1 MEGSDYRMD
10 LIFSYELVMWYS
22 LNAQNRQ
29 KKTLQ
34 RQGFFGVL
42 SEGWVVGI
50 AQIGIKF
57 NSVYAGGVSFVT
69 GSCSFFKI
77 CFDKIGLNLY
87 DLFRRMKYV
96 HLFHAAEEASGR
108 CKKHSFCV
116 TEFSG

>member
-1 MEGSDYRMD
+1 
-10 LIFSYELVMWYS
+10 MWYS
-22 LNAQNRQ
+22 LNAQKGQ

>member
-1 MEGSDYRMD
+1 
-10 LIFSYELVMWYS
+10 MWYS

-57 NSVYAGGVSFVT
+57 NSVYAGGGEFCYWIV
-69 GSCSFFKI
+69 FF
-77 CFDKIGLNLY
+77 F
-87 DLFRRMKYV
+87 
-96 HLFHAAEEASGR
+96 
-108 CKKHSFCV
+108 
-116 TEFSG
+116 